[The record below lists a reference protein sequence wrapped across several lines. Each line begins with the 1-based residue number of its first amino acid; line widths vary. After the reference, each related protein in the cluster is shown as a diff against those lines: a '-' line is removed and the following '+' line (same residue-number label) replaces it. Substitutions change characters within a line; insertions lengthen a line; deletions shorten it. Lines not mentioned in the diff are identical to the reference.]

1 MTVRYYKRT
10 PGGGAWTYVG
20 DCTSVAPTGWHSI
33 VVHPLVRREWKAV
46 VSGNDFYRPKTSDHL
61 IVSPR

>member
-1 MTVRYYKRT
+1 M
-10 PGGGAWTYVG
+10 
-20 DCTSVAPTGWHSI
+20 APTGWHSI
-33 VVHPLVRREWKAV
+33 VVHPMVRREWKAV